1 MFEVP
6 DGDGIVQ
13 GSPSPGLVQRRH
25 NMFHGNGLSSR
36 LVFALILSAA
46 VVLSGCAAK
55 KALWG
60 DPQKG
65 LILTYRMTEG
75 QELQYASSSDFAQNL
90 EISGQQMQVNSERTL
105 SFSVKQKGMK
115 GGNHVLGVT
124 IDSME
129 LTIDSPQGGLSPD
142 MSGVVGKSFDMTLS
156 SLGKEAGLSGAKQ
169 IKYSVGMQ
177 GERNIASE
185 FEAVFPDLAA
195 EPLKVG
201 GTWTTRDTI
210 RVEDGASKI
219 TITLKSLNTLVG
231 YETVMGMEC
240 AKISSDVTGAMEGEG
255 EQGGQPL
262 VFGGEVTGDD
272 TWYFAYKE
280 GLFVKNASN
289 GAVEGEITV
298 GGPGGM
304 VIPMQQTTK
313 IETAL
318 VNPPPQPATD

>member
-1 MFEVP
+1 MCL
-6 DGDGIVQ
+6 
-13 GSPSPGLVQRRH
+13 S
-25 NMFHGNGLSSR
+25 NGLSSR
-36 LVFALILSAA
+36 LFFTLILSTA

-60 DPQKG
+60 DPQEG
-65 LILTYRMTEG
+65 LILTYRMSEG
-75 QELQYASSSDFAQNL
+75 QELQYTSSSGFTQNL
-90 EISGQQMQVNSERTL
+90 EISGQQMKVTSDKTL
-105 SFSVKQKGMK
+105 TFSVTQKGMK
-115 GGNHVLGVT
+115 GGEHTLGVT
-124 IDSME
+124 IDAME
-129 LTIDSPQGGLSPD
+129 LTIDSPQGSISPD

-156 SLGKEAGLSGAKQ
+156 SLGKEMGLSGAKQ

-177 GERNIASE
+177 GERNVASE
-185 FEAVFPDLAA
+185 FEAVFPDLAT

-210 RVEDGASKI
+210 RVDDASSQVRI
-219 TITLKSLNTLVG
+219 MLKSLNTLVG

-240 AKISSDVTGAMEGEG
+240 AKISSDVTGTMDGEG

-280 GLFVKNASN
+280 GLFVKSVSD
-289 GAVEGEITV
+289 GAIDGEISV

-304 VIPMQQTTK
+304 VIPMEQTTK
-313 IETAL
+313 METAL
-318 VNPPPQPATD
+318 VAPPAQPVAD